1 MEKIFI
7 SFCRAGENIIEKII
21 KENIKSEFI
30 HVEIIAGN
38 FVYDYS
44 EQHEKNGKKRWI
56 LGTRLKSE
64 SYRNNINEIFEI
76 NIPEGSFQK
85 IFKYIEEYYVKHDY
99 DKNMKFFRIGDF
111 GMGNKDF
118 LKGAPSVRT
127 TICSHFCFEVIK
139 FIVKNYYRGNAQL
152 NYKVDYIYKHYVE
165 NLEYIT
171 PGYLYEFFSRERELF
186 LD

>member
-99 DKNMKFFRIGDF
+99 DKNMKFYGKTGLATFVNGKSLGWFVGFIEKNGNYYSFALNIDIDDDSELARRID
-111 GMGNKDF
+111 
-118 LKGAPSVRT
+118 
-127 TICSHFCFEVIK
+127 
-139 FIVKNYYRGNAQL
+139 IVKDSFRVL
-152 NYKVDYIYKHYVE
+152 NIM
-165 NLEYIT
+165 
-171 PGYLYEFFSRERELF
+171 
-186 LD
+186 